1 MNAIVFEHVPIAE
14 LPPAWREK
22 LALMTEQRVT
32 VRIEAEN
39 ENENETLVHTDPVR
53 DLAANPLFGMWR
65 DRDDM
70 ADVVGFVRAV
80 RAPRF
85 GQPSN
90 TI

>member
-22 LALMTEQRVT
+22 LALMTERRVT

-39 ENENETLVHTDPVR
+39 EVLVHIDPVH

>member
-39 ENENETLVHTDPVR
+39 DVQGNVDSASSLTD
-53 DLAANPLFGMWR
+53 NPLFGMWR

-70 ADVVGFVRAV
+70 ADVADFVRAA

-85 GQPSN
+85 GHAESSDAD
-90 TI
+90 

>member
-39 ENENETLVHTDPVR
+39 EVLVHTDPVH

>member
-14 LPPAWREK
+14 LPLAWREK

-39 ENENETLVHTDPVR
+39 EARVHTDPAL
-53 DLAANPLFGMWR
+53 DLAVNPLFGMWR

-70 ADVVGFVRAV
+70 ADVADFVRAA

-85 GQPSN
+85 GQPESGDAD
-90 TI
+90 